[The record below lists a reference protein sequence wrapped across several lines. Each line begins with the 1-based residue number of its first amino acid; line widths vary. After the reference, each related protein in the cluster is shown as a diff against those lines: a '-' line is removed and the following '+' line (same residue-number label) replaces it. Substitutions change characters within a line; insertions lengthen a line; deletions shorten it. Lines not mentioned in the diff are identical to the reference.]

1 MKKTNILKS
10 FNFYDQLKHLGLMLV
25 ITGVSFGAVAE
36 SKNAT
41 VDIDVN
47 ASYQQTISGV
57 VTDENNLPI
66 PGVNVIVKG
75 TANGSSTDFDGN
87 YTIIASK
94 GDVLQFTY
102 VGYTTQ
108 EITVGDA
115 NTINVALKESLSE
128 LDEVVIIGYGSESK
142 ADVSGAVGSV
152 KAEDLTMAPVASVST
167 ALAGR
172 VAGVYT
178 RQTAGVPGND
188 QTNINV
194 RGFGTPNVFVIDG
207 ITFNGAGA
215 FNRLTI

>member
-1 MKKTNILKS
+1 MEIIP
-10 FNFYDQLKHLGLMLV
+10 
-25 ITGVSFGAVAE
+25 IT
-36 SKNAT
+36 
-41 VDIDVN
+41 
-47 ASYQQTISGV
+47 
-57 VTDENNLPI
+57 
-66 PGVNVIVKG
+66 
-75 TANGSSTDFDGN
+75 
-87 YTIIASK
+87 ASK

-115 NTINVALKESLSE
+115 STINVSLKESLSE

-142 ADVSGAVGSV
+142 ADVSGAVSSV
-152 KAEDLTMAPVASVST
+152 KTDDLTMAPVASVST

-194 RGFGTPNVFVIDG
+194 RGFGTSNVFVIDG
-207 ITFNGAGA
+207 INLMVHGA
-215 FNRLTI
+215 FNRFRS